1 MPDEREKSRAE
12 LYITLFLLSFVWFV
26 AANVGLRSEREV
38 GPLPSTAAALSEQ
51 NALAKLLSSKWFL
64 AGALA
69 TLIISS
75 LLLTF
80 ASIAKRG
87 GRSPVPQA
95 PRNEVTWNIWAIVK
109 SIVIFIFLYITALW
123 TIYFLGKR
131 LPMLREHLVIRLLT
145 DGGLKAL
152 VCFWI
157 YIMLRREYGAHLSN
171 MGIRLPGIGKA
182 LLYAFLGYI
191 SILCVVCVAGLAWSF
206 LGEYLG
212 MEKKE
217 NPVVTLL
224 LTERSRSAVLA
235 TLFIVVVLTPL
246 TEEFYFRVLT
256 FCALRKSF
264 GFWASAA
271 ISSLYFALI
280 HLNFYSVVPI
290 FILGIFLAYIYER
303 TQNFASAVF
312 VHALHNG
319 IQVSLF
325 LSVRQA

>member
-1 MPDEREKSRAE
+1 MPEQREKSRAE
-12 LYITLFLLSFVWFV
+12 LYITLFLLAFVGLV

-38 GPLPSTAAALSEQ
+38 EPLSSATSSLSEHD
-51 NALAKLLSSKWFL
+51 ALARLSSSKWFL

-80 ASIAKRG
+80 ASIAKLS
-87 GRSPVPQA
+87 GRPPVPQA

-109 SIVIFIFLYITALW
+109 SIVIFIFLYSTALW

-131 LPMLREHLVIRLLT
+131 LPMLREHLAIRLLT

-191 SILCVVCVAGLAWSF
+191 SILCVVYVAGLAWSS
-206 LGEYLG
+206 LGEHLAIK
-212 MEKKE
+212 EKV

-224 LTERSRSAVLA
+224 LTERSRSVILT
-235 TLFIVVVLTPL
+235 TLFMVVVLAPL

-290 FILGIFLAYIYER
+290 FILGVFLAYIYER
-303 TQNFASAVF
+303 TQSFASAVF

-325 LSVRQA
+325 LSVRQV